1 MLSLSACGS
10 ILATALTDHE
20 VCTIA
25 MGRDWKKH
33 DEAKVHLWFNILQNV
48 YLSTKLMQRSFSS
61 FIYYTSHM
69 LTLHLAKVW
78 NYAEMWRAQSRIQ
91 RKMIFSQVS
100 LVVFMSPQ
108 SISDSL
114 IHWVWTCVNVCFVLR
129 LLPMMR
135 CGPYQTCDC
144 DMCPQ
149 TCDIHFT

>member
-1 MLSLSACGS
+1 MLRLSACGS
-10 ILATALTDHE
+10 IFATALTDHE

-25 MGRDWKKH
+25 MGRDWKKTWWSKGTLVIQYSSERLSEYEV
-33 DEAKVHLWFNILQNV
+33 DAKIFQ
-48 YLSTKLMQRSFSS
+48 QS
-61 FIYYTSHM
+61 FIYTSHM

>member
-10 ILATALTDHE
+10 IFATALTDHE

-61 FIYYTSHM
+61 FIYTSHM

-114 IHWVWTCVNVCFVLR
+114 IHWVWTCVNVCLVLR

-135 CGPYQTCDC
+135 CDPYQTCDC
-144 DMCPQ
+144 DICPQ
-149 TCDIHFT
+149 TCDIYFT